1 MTGTSRTTITL
12 LSAMMVAALAAGC
25 SAASDSPS
33 APQSLVSPEDLA
45 LMTTGTSVT
54 RTGNYQVLRTTGN
67 ITTGVTQF
75 RTLVG
80 ALNPNTAGEQP
91 SGRREI
97 NWDGVPAALTN
108 VDTFPAN
115 FFNVNSPRG
124 ALFTTPGSGF
134 RISNNGYTDLRAD
147 FAGEFNTFSPTK
159 LFVSVGS
166 TTMDVSF
173 VVAGSNTPAQV
184 TSFGAV
190 FADVNRSGSSV
201 IQYYD
206 AAGNLLL
213 TASAPAKADSAGV
226 SFVGAVF
233 DSPVVARVRI
243 VAGEL
248 PLTATAIDITRAG
261 GKLDLVVLDD
271 FIYGEPHAIK

>member
-1 MTGTSRTTITL
+1 M
-12 LSAMMVAALAAGC
+12 LSAMVVAALAAAC

-33 APQSLVSPEDLA
+33 APQSLVSPEDVA
-45 LMTTGTSVT
+45 LMTAGTTTT
-54 RTGNYQVLRTTGN
+54 RSGDYQVLRSTGN
-67 ITTGVTQF
+67 ITVGVTQF
-75 RTLVG
+75 RDLVG
-80 ALNPNTAGEQP
+80 ALNANQAGEQA

-124 ALFTTPGSGF
+124 VLFTTPGSGF

-159 LFVSVGS
+159 LFISVGS
-166 TTMDVSF
+166 TAMDVNF
-173 VVAGSNTPAQV
+173 VVAGSNTPARV

-190 FADVNRSGSSV
+190 FGDVNRSGAST

-213 TASAPAKADSAGV
+213 TATAPVKADSTGL

-248 PLTATAIDITRAG
+248 PLSATAIDIMHAGG

-271 FIYGEPHAIK
+271 FIYGEPHAIVK

>member
-1 MTGTSRTTITL
+1 
-12 LSAMMVAALAAGC
+12 
-25 SAASDSPS
+25 
-33 APQSLVSPEDLA
+33 LA
-45 LMTTGTSVT
+45 LMTAGTSVT
-54 RTGNYQVLRTTGN
+54 RMGDYQVLRTTGN
-67 ITTGVTQF
+67 ITAGVTQF

-80 ALNPNTAGEQP
+80 ALNPNQAGELS

-124 ALFTTPGSGF
+124 VLFTTPGSGF
-134 RISNNGYTDLRAD
+134 RITNNGYTDLRAD

-159 LFVSVGS
+159 LFISVGS
-166 TTMDVSF
+166 TSMDVNF

-190 FADVNRSGSSV
+190 FGDVNRSGSSV

-213 TASAPAKADSAGV
+213 TATAPVKADSAGV

-248 PLTATAIDITRAG
+248 PLSATAIDIMRAGG
-261 GKLDLVVLDD
+261 GKLDLDHQMMLRTTQRSRCR
-271 FIYGEPHAIK
+271 G